1 MLLVCSKSKFR
12 LKGVEPLVIL
22 HNFKYFR
29 YALPLVY
36 QCCDLIIIF
45 FTAPSAPPEGLVI
58 TEIRSTSVTL
68 RWSPPPASQQN
79 GIIREYQVNITEIQ
93 TANTILLNSTSTSVV
108 VQSLHPHYM
117 YACAVSAYTVG
128 SGPYSEVLNVTTAED
143 GTLYERGLFSD
154 YHTLV
159 FYSPFIK
166 HVLEMAKGSVIAR
179 SEYEPT
185 YKFL

>member
-1 MLLVCSKSKFR
+1 M
-12 LKGVEPLVIL
+12 

-29 YALPLVY
+29 YALPLDY

-143 GTLYERGLFSD
+143 GTLYEHGLLPHISVLFS
-154 YHTLV
+154 
-159 FYSPFIK
+159 FYQAYIRDGPRKCNSTFR
-166 HVLEMAKGSVIAR
+166 V
-179 SEYEPT
+179 
-185 YKFL
+185 